1 MRELQQNRKLLRPY
15 WDIADDEAEKED
27 FSDKYEFFMKQSED
41 NRDRLRAGAVPAAGW
56 TLDDWT
62 KIGIVEANIAKA
74 KEDFR
79 KDPENIVVEA
89 GLWKWGYINS
99 PLNDLLMLMIVT
111 EIA

>member
-1 MRELQQNRKLLRPY
+1 
-15 WDIADDEAEKED
+15 
-27 FSDKYEFFMKQSED
+27 MKQSEEI
-41 NRDRLRAGAVPAAGW
+41 RDRLRAGAVPAAGW

-62 KIGIVEANIAKA
+62 KIGIVEDKIAKA

-99 PLNDLLMLMIVT
+99 PLNDRLMLMIVP
-111 EIA
+111 EIAEQQDGYLTDRGPINNYFPALGLAVD